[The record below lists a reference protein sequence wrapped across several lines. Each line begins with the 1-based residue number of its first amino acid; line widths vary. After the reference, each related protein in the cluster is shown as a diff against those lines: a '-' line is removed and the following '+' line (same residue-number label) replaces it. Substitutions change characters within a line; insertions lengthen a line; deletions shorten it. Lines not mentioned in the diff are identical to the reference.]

1 MENQQQP
8 IQQQYQQVQQPQNV
22 TNKTTV
28 TIGLATF
35 IGSIISAVI
44 VVLGL
49 VSTIYFSFIKPDIEE
64 MKTSVGKYIESDSEG
79 DKEML
84 NLYMQM
90 NGKIE
95 NIQGSM
101 NVLLDNKGNGRR
113 AVDSN

>member
-1 MENQQQP
+1 MENQQFQQQP
-8 IQQQYQQVQQPQNV
+8 IQQQYHQPQNV

-64 MKTSVGKYIESDSEG
+64 IVGFPC
-79 DKEML
+79 
-84 NLYMQM
+84 
-90 NGKIE
+90 
-95 NIQGSM
+95 
-101 NVLLDNKGNGRR
+101 
-113 AVDSN
+113 